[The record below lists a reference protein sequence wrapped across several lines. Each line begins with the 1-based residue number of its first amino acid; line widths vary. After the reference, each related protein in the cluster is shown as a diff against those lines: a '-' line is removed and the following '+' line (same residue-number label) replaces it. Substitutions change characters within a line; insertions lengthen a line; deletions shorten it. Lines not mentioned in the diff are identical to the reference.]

1 MTSAMTSDSLAI
13 IKRGQSALRRLDK
26 DRNWEDWIQVGY
38 AVVECRSV
46 AMREA
51 GANRPFG
58 PAYTKSYASL
68 MEHYRF
74 TEKLKDKSDRSR
86 LVEIM
91 DNLPAVT
98 AWRQGLT
105 PDERRKYTH
114 PTTVFRYWKTAQ
126 RKSVE
131 AESPDV
137 WRPST
142 RHKLKTAEAEIH
154 KLRKE
159 GAATP
164 WGPDDPP
171 YLRARAV
178 MEAFGLSIVES
189 EQLAVELLR
198 LVQERR
204 GDGSDR

>member
-1 MTSAMTSDSLAI
+1 MSASAMTPDSLVI

-38 AVVECRSV
+38 AVVECRAV

-51 GANRPFG
+51 GTNRPYG
-58 PAYTKSYASL
+58 PAYTKAYASL
-68 MEHYRF
+68 MAHYHF
-74 TEKLKDKSDRSR
+74 TDKLKDKSDRSR

-91 DNLPAVT
+91 DNLPTVT

-105 PDERRKYTH
+105 SDERRKYTH
-114 PTTVFRYWKTAQ
+114 PTTVFRYWKAAQ

-137 WRPST
+137 WRPAAST
-142 RHKLKTAEAEIH
+142 RQKLKVVEAEIH

-159 GAATP
+159 GTAVP

-178 MEAFGLSIVES
+178 MEAFGLSIIES
-189 EQLAVELLR
+189 EQLGMALLQH
-198 LVQERR
+198 VQEQR
-204 GDGSDR
+204 GE